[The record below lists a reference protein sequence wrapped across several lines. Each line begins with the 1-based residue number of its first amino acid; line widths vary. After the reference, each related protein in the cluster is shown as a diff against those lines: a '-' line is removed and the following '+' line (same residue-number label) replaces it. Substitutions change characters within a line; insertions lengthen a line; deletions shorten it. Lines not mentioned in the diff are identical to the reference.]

1 MIIWKACNN
10 SPYWEGNLV
19 SLLSRLAEE
28 NLGQIDWE
36 PEMTRMFQKFLYS
49 LQLPVYYKK
58 LAVGLKP
65 ATITTSSITRWII
78 YTITPTSSSL
88 DHLEILMNAINSYYH
103 STSEG
108 RYSEKLVDLLSRLI
122 HTFCSRLHKERYEV
136 EQSNKPSWVPKYDS
150 KYNLTDDQID
160 KFCTILKPALMDLSM
175 SKRYIETARQCLS
188 IMASIRPDLYL
199 PPLIQRLEAALE
211 TLTSPHKFTAAAKCL
226 GSVARILTR
235 PGPQYPLGQMF
246 VFSRGSNL
254 TTPNVR
260 PSVR

>member
-1 MIIWKACNN
+1 MYLHYRDSVTDIWRLSRRPGWSHWYKELMTIWKACNN

-78 YTITPTSSSL
+78 YTITPSSSSL

-103 STSEG
+103 PTSEG

-160 KFCTILKPALMDLSM
+160 KFCTIFSNQALK
-175 SKRYIETARQCLS
+175 RTI
-188 IMASIRPDLYL
+188 
-199 PPLIQRLEAALE
+199 
-211 TLTSPHKFTAAAKCL
+211 
-226 GSVARILTR
+226 
-235 PGPQYPLGQMF
+235 
-246 VFSRGSNL
+246 
-254 TTPNVR
+254 
-260 PSVR
+260 

>member
-1 MIIWKACNN
+1 MTKAVSYCSLFLPTLFVERDSETDIWRLSSSPGWSHWYKELMVIWKACNN

-65 ATITTSSITRWII
+65 ATITTSSI
-78 YTITPTSSSL
+78 SL

-108 RYSEKLVDLLSRLI
+108 RYSE
-122 HTFCSRLHKERYEV
+122 
-136 EQSNKPSWVPKYDS
+136 
-150 KYNLTDDQID
+150 
-160 KFCTILKPALMDLSM
+160 
-175 SKRYIETARQCLS
+175 
-188 IMASIRPDLYL
+188 
-199 PPLIQRLEAALE
+199 
-211 TLTSPHKFTAAAKCL
+211 
-226 GSVARILTR
+226 
-235 PGPQYPLGQMF
+235 
-246 VFSRGSNL
+246 
-254 TTPNVR
+254 
-260 PSVR
+260 